1 LTDSKRHTV
10 NIQKQTLALTL
21 FIIPFENPTG
31 AEKIKKTAAYMVMG
45 ANAEGILLNCQIIVV
60 HTYSASYTTSS
71 VSK

>member
-1 LTDSKRHTV
+1 
-10 NIQKQTLALTL
+10 
-21 FIIPFENPTG
+21 
-31 AEKIKKTAAYMVMG
+31 MVMG